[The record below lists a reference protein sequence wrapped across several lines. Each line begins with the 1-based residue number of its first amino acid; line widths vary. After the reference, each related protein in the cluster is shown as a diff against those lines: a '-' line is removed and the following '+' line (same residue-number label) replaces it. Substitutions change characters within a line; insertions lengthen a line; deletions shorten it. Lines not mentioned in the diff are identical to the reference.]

1 MLDYTTIMIARKEH
15 EELARK
21 GTPKYGVRPSQI
33 GLLRRALGGLGNVL
47 IHVGGRL
54 KAQSEPKL
62 GSTQVA
68 T

>member
-1 MLDYTTIMIARKEH
+1 MFDYNTIMIARKEH

-21 GTPKYGVRPSQI
+21 GTPEHGVRPSQT
-33 GLLRRALGGLGNVL
+33 GLLGRLLGGLGNVL

-54 KAQSEPKL
+54 KEQSEPKL
-62 GSTQVA
+62 GSTRVA